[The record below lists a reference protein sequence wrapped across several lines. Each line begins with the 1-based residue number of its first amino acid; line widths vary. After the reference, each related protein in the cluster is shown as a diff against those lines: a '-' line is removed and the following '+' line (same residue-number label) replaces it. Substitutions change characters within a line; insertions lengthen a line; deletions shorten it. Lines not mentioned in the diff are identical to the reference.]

1 MHAVLY
7 CRVILNLRGAARR
20 DSTIPSRASA
30 VRFWE
35 SARIME
41 NACELGDVEQGPSA
55 YTMSIGSDGDQGSI
69 QSDV

>member
-1 MHAVLY
+1 MQ
-7 CRVILNLRGAARR
+7 
-20 DSTIPSRASA
+20 PSRASA